1 MTSQEVKLDQVD
13 RIVSQWERERPDLD
27 VSPVEIFGRIARVD
41 MLLGKCVNDFLVQHN
56 LTLGLFDVLTALR
69 RSGQPYKL
77 KPSDLADMT
86 MLTSGGITGRLD
98 QLEELGFVER
108 TSDAQDR
115 RVIFAQLT
123 QEGLSL
129 IDTVIEGHF
138 SREAEVL
145 EEIDKLDRFELA
157 GLLRKLEKALE
168 SKQ

>member
-1 MTSQEVKLDQVD
+1 MTSQEVKVDQVD

-41 MLLGKCVNDFLVQHN
+41 MLLGKFVNDFLTQHN

-69 RSGQPYKL
+69 RSGHPYKL

-98 QLEELGFVER
+98 QLEELGLVER
-108 TSDAQDR
+108 ASDKQDR
-115 RVIFAQLT
+115 RVMFAQLT
-123 QEGLSL
+123 QEGLSV

-138 SREAEVL
+138 NREAEVL
-145 EEIDKLDRFELA
+145 EDINESDRVELA
-157 GLLRKLEKALE
+157 RLLKTLEKAFE
-168 SKQ
+168 SRQ

>member
-41 MLLGKCVNDFLVQHN
+41 MLLGKFVNDFLVQHN

-108 TSDAQDR
+108 TSDVQDR

-145 EEIDKLDRFELA
+145 EEIDKSDRFELA

-168 SKQ
+168 SRQ

>member
-1 MTSQEVKLDQVD
+1 MTSQDVKVDQVD
-13 RIVSQWERERPDLD
+13 RIVSQWETERPDLD

-41 MLLGKCVNDFLVQHN
+41 MLLGKFVNDFLTQHN

-108 TSDAQDR
+108 TSDKQDR
-115 RVIFAQLT
+115 RVMFAQLT
-123 QEGLSL
+123 HEGLSL
-129 IDTVIEGHF
+129 IDTVIEAHF
-138 SREAEVL
+138 TREAEVL
-145 EEIDKLDRFELA
+145 EGIPKSDQLALTEL
-157 GLLRKLEKALE
+157 LKTLEKALE
-168 SKQ
+168 SRQ

>member
-41 MLLGKCVNDFLVQHN
+41 MLLGKFVNDFLVQHN

-98 QLEELGFVER
+98 QLEELGFVQR
-108 TSDAQDR
+108 TSDARDR
-115 RVIFAQLT
+115 RVILLNLPKR
-123 QEGLSL
+123 GCRSL
-129 IDTVIEGHF
+129 IQLSKVIF
-138 SREAEVL
+138 
-145 EEIDKLDRFELA
+145 
-157 GLLRKLEKALE
+157 LEKQK
-168 SKQ
+168 S

>member
-1 MTSQEVKLDQVD
+1 MTSQDVKVDQVD
-13 RIVSQWERERPDLD
+13 RIVSQWETERPDLD
-27 VSPVEIFGRIARVD
+27 VFPVEIFGRIARVD
-41 MLLGKCVNDFLVQHN
+41 MLLGKFVNDFLTQHN

-108 TSDAQDR
+108 TSDKQDR
-115 RVIFAQLT
+115 RVMFAQLT
-123 QEGLSL
+123 HEGLSL

-138 SREAEVL
+138 TREAEVL
-145 EEIDKLDRFELA
+145 EGIPESDQLALTEL
-157 GLLRKLEKALE
+157 LKTLEKALE
-168 SKQ
+168 SRQ